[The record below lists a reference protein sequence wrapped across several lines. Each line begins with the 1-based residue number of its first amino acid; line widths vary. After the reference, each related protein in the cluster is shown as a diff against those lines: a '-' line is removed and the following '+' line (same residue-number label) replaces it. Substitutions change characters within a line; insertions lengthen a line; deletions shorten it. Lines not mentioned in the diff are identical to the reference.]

1 MAYDSVRSA
10 TAGPGLFLNAAS
22 RRGEWL
28 LLAVALVGLLG
39 WPAVLAA
46 GQGSGDQQAT
56 PSRQAP
62 PQTALSTDVHER
74 IEAALDQL
82 EEDGD
87 YDKAYEALLELFDQ
101 VVAHVHHRHQQQ
113 FRRTAVAVRLVA
125 QLRELP
131 ASQSETLLPY
141 LRANPQLTSTLVLAV
156 MPERQSVRGVYGLLD
171 KLREEHGERLNTYAN
186 LATAICIVHD
196 RDLVMRVNEN
206 TAEAPDPV
214 ELFEYFLRHEN
225 RMVLGVRNVPPQ
237 LLVFV
242 VDTTASIDDLTW
254 ALRRFGGDPN
264 LGRRYFQISYDYDH
278 LRRGTPKRVTEEGF
292 NLPNILEYGGV
303 CADQAYFAMQVGKAM
318 GIPTA
323 YASGRGANVGH
334 AWLGYFDGRG
344 RQPGWNFNAGR
355 YEEFQDIRGLVRHPQ
370 TRERIPDAFVS
381 LQAEMLGTSRTA
393 RQTSIALTDAAAR
406 IVQWM
411 RDEKEPPDR
420 PHVRIHD
427 LMGQPRQAEVASALS
442 LLEAAANQNPAN
454 ERAWLLV
461 RNLAKDGAMSMAQI
475 QRWAGVLEQFCGQ
488 KYPDFAA
495 EIIVPMVRS
504 VPDLA
509 RQDALWNRVY
519 NFFRRRPDIAA
530 EIRFE
535 QAQMWEEAGE
545 LRRAGRAYEDIL
557 RNFANSGPHVIDA
570 LERSEKALREMERP
584 RRIPQL
590 YGQTWQRIRRP
601 DPTAYSN
608 VSNWYRVGERYAEI
622 LEEFGERQKARDV
635 RADLEELWQGEAR
648 R

>member
-1 MAYDSVRSA
+1 MAYDTVRSA
-10 TAGPGLFLNAAS
+10 TAGSGFSWNAAS
-22 RRGEWL
+22 RGGGWL

-39 WPAVLAA
+39 WPAVLA
-46 GQGSGDQQAT
+46 GNQGSGDQQAT
-56 PSRQAP
+56 PTRQAP
-62 PQTALSTDVHER
+62 PQKALSTEVRER
-74 IEAALDQL
+74 IEAAFDQL

-87 YDKAYEALLELFDQ
+87 YDKAHDALLELFDQ
-101 VVAHVHHRHQQQ
+101 LAAHAHHRHHEQ
-113 FRRTAVAVRLVA
+113 FRRTAVAVRLVS
-125 QLRELP
+125 QLRELS
-131 ASQSETLLPY
+131 ASQRETLLPY
-141 LRANPQLTSTLVLAV
+141 LRANPQLAATLVLAV
-156 MPERQSVRGVYGLLD
+156 KPERQSVRGVYALLD

-186 LATAICIVHD
+186 LVTAICIVHD

-214 ELFEYFLRHEN
+214 DLFEYYLRHED
-225 RMVLGVRNVPPQ
+225 RMMLGLRNVPPQ
-237 LLVFV
+237 LLIFV
-242 VDTTASIDDLTW
+242 VDTTASIDELTW
-254 ALRRFGGDPN
+254 ALRRFGDDPN
-264 LGRRYFQISYDYDH
+264 LGRRYFQISYDHNH
-278 LRRGTPKRVTEEGF
+278 LRHGTPKRVTEEGF

-323 YASGRGANVGH
+323 YAAGRGANLRH

-344 RQPGWNFNAGR
+344 RQPGWNFDAGR
-355 YEEFQDIRGLVRHPQ
+355 YDEFKDVRGLVRHPQ

-381 LQAEMLGTSRTA
+381 LQAEMLGTSRTS
-393 RQTSIALTDAAAR
+393 RQASVALTDAAAR
-406 IVQWM
+406 IVRWKQ
-411 RDEKEPPDR
+411 DEMEPPER
-420 PHVRIHD
+420 PHVRIRE
-427 LMGQPRQAEVASALS
+427 LMRQPRQADVASALS

-454 ERAWLLV
+454 ERAWLMV
-461 RNLAKDGAMSMAQI
+461 RNLAEEGAMSMAQI

-504 VPDLA
+504 MPDLA

-519 NFFRRRPDIAA
+519 NFFRRRPDLAA

-557 RNFANSGPHVIDA
+557 RNFANSGPHVFDA
-570 LERSEKALREMERP
+570 LERSERALRQLEQD
-584 RRIPQL
+584 RRIPHL
-590 YGQTWQRIRRP
+590 YGQTWQRISRP
-601 DPTAYSN
+601 RPTAYSN
-608 VSNWYRVGERYAEI
+608 VSNWYRVGERYAEV

-635 RADLEELWQGEAR
+635 RAELEEVWQGEAR